1 MKKFIILSMLAVFL
15 PISLMAQDDVY
26 FIPKKVDKADKTAQP
41 KNVVQPS
48 VITHSGSSRDV
59 DEYNR
64 RGLQSYYQKIGTD
77 SLGNDIIEFHVGEG
91 YPSDKDTIYAGPV
104 QYDFDDADYE
114 YTRRMSRWD
123 GFYDP
128 WFYGMGYGW
137 HSPWWYHRYGWYDP
151 WYYSS
156 MWYDPW
162 YYGWYDPWYYGW
174 GGYYGWHNPW
184 YYGYYGGW
192 GGYWWPHNYAVA
204 YNGTTGTQN
213 HGRIN
218 YNVARGTRTGNAITY
233 NHGTFG
239 GRSVGT
245 FGGSRRSTNSSASRS
260 SSSNRTIRN
269 ANGNF
274 GGSRS
279 RSTYDSGRSSTRSY
293 TPSSSSSSGSFGGSF
308 GGGST
313 YGGSR
318 SSGGSFGGGHSSGGS
333 RSGNFGGRR

>member
-1 MKKFIILSMLAVFL
+1 MKKFIILSILAVFL
-15 PISLMAQDDVY
+15 PITMMAQDDVY
-26 FIPKKVDKADKTAQP
+26 FTPKKVEKKADKAAQT
-41 KNVVQPS
+41 KSEVQPA
-48 VITHSGSSRDV
+48 VVTHSGSSRDV

-91 YPSDKDTIYAGPV
+91 YPSTNDTIYAGPV
-104 QYDFDDADYE
+104 QYDFDDADSDYE

-128 WFYGMGYGW
+128 WFYSMGYGW

-151 WYYSS
+151 WFYDSF
-156 MWYDPW
+156 WYGP
-162 YYGWYDPWYYGW
+162 
-174 GGYYGWHNPW
+174 
-184 YYGYYGGW
+184 
-192 GGYWWPHNYAVA
+192 
-204 YNGTTGTQN
+204 TGSQG

-218 YNVARGTRTGNAITY
+218 YNAPRGIRNGSSVTFD
-233 NHGTFG
+233 HGTFG

-245 FGGSRRSTNSSASRS
+245 FGGSRSTSASASRS
-260 SSSNRTIRN
+260 TGSKNRTIRN

-279 RSTYDSGRSSTRSY
+279 RSYDNGSSSRSNTRSY
-293 TPSSSSSSGSFGGSF
+293 TPSSSSSSGSFGGGSF
-308 GGGST
+308 GGST

-318 SSGGSFGGGHSSGGS
+318 SSGGSFGGGHSSGGGS
-333 RSGNFGGRR
+333 RGGFGGRRN